1 MRIKFRQYLFAT
13 FVLSCIAFTT
23 SANDI
28 PVGTYLYT
36 QQGEELID
44 GQRASV
50 TWNIAIK
57 DDKNAVVT
65 MSSLHALYTC
75 DGKYTVSD
83 KGTKLA
89 LTWSGKDNT
98 DTECDTPSPQFLLK
112 KLPSG
117 KVLVH
122 SELFLW
128 DPIGWKNTRII
139 R

>member
-28 PVGTYLYT
+28 LVGTYLYT

-65 MSSLHALYTC
+65 MSSLHALYIPV
-75 DGKYTVSD
+75 TV
-83 KGTKLA
+83 
-89 LTWSGKDNT
+89 NT
-98 DTECDTPSPQFLLK
+98 LSPIK
-112 KLPSG
+112 ARS
-117 KVLVH
+117 
-122 SELFLW
+122 
-128 DPIGWKNTRII
+128 
-139 R
+139 